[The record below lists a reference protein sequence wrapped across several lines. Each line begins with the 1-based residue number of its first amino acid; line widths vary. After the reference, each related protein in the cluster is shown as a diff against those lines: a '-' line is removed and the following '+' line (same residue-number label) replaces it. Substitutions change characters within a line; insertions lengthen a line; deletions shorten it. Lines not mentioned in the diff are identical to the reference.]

1 MAVPRSTDANGRLGV
16 VVVKKYYIIKAMGV
30 IKVIKAVV
38 GRGAEVVE
46 PEAEM
51 TVVNMIASHLA
62 NVPRDGTSLLF
73 CLAMSL
79 SLCFVLALAVVH
91 WSSPQE
97 SVEEKES
104 EQKDAPEVGE
114 LMCKI
119 VDAETE
125 QDGTEDTEDETV
137 SKDDTNSIDDPPTPT
152 MSPSTGTIDEKK
164 ADKSSS
170 ETPAPSV
177 AVLYPSR
184 RSSRRISL
192 TAKAKSFGG
201 SMRRLKFNK
210 SKKYLLKN

>member
-1 MAVPRSTDANGRLGV
+1 
-16 VVVKKYYIIKAMGV
+16 MGV

-46 PEAEM
+46 PVAEAKM

-62 NVPRDGTSLLF
+62 YVNVARDGTSLVF

-97 SVEEKES
+97 SGEEKVS
-104 EQKDAPEVGE
+104 EQKDSPEVGE

-119 VDAETE
+119 VDTETE
-125 QDGTEDTEDETV
+125 QGDTEDETV
-137 SKDDTNSIDDPPTPT
+137 SKDDTQSLDDPPTPT
-152 MSPSTGTIDEKK
+152 MSPSTDTIDKK
-164 ADKSSS
+164 EADKNSS

-177 AVLYPSR
+177 PVLSPSR

-192 TAKAKSFGG
+192 TAKAKSLGG

-210 SKKYLLKN
+210 SKKFLLKD